1 MIKKIIHFFD
11 KLEDKVR
18 GRLSRWPIVYAF
30 VGGIGIVMFWRGA
43 WHTMDFIMDNSLY
56 YSLAMAPDSS
66 VVSQFVW
73 WDGPIFLIIGSII
86 LLLTGS
92 FVSNFIGNEIIISGL
107 KGEKRLSEKT
117 VLEIKTDT
125 EISFEIMSELAKTNE
140 SLKKIQSYLEKK

>member
-1 MIKKIIHFFD
+1 MMKKILRFFD

-18 GRLSRWPIVYAF
+18 GFLSRWPIAYAF

-56 YSLAMAPDSS
+56 HSLALAPDSS

-73 WDGPIFLIIGSII
+73 WDGPFFLIVGSII

-117 VLEIKTDT
+117 VMEIKTDT
-125 EISFEIMSELAKTNE
+125 EISFEIMTELAKTNE
-140 SLKKIQSYLEKK
+140 SLKKIQNYLEKK